1 MAVASAGCALIG
13 RANLALS
20 MPYVAP
26 NGELETL
33 IAKFFAEVLNLDH
46 VGADDDFSEIGGDSL
61 LGEVLSMLI
70 SERTGFDFEIP
81 LLVEHSSPRRISA
94 LLRSKGV
101 VAPSY
106 RSQLGK
112 NLGGPVKIVS
122 LQQGN
127 YNTHLYTPLYCIP
140 SLSGAVSE
148 YIQLAKILEGDRPV
162 YGIQIADQAQ
172 TGKLDAVRSLREMAA
187 SIVTKLLTHDRDG
200 PICLIGYSFGG
211 SLAIEVAQQLVVHG
225 KFVPFVG
232 LIDSMPGP
240 ACIPLAYRIYHFAR
254 NIGPWW
260 LKFAPWALKVAT
272 REITEVR
279 HWVNFGNI
287 ILRKLRPEMR
297 SNDWYNALP
306 ESRRHIV
313 DRNNILWR
321 RYRFEGIYPGTIFL
335 FRTCTRAVLF
345 DSLLRPIQLDDFDWR
360 RITGA
365 NVRVVQI
372 SGDHS
377 NCLSHPHV
385 VNLANEVSLALDVV
399 LQKENGR
406 TILRPASSTEQAA
419 HFVAP

>member
-1 MAVASAGCALIG
+1 MAVASAASALIR

-33 IAKFFAEVLNLDH
+33 IAKLFAEVLTLDH
-46 VGADDDFSEIGGDSL
+46 VGADDDFSQLGGDSL

-81 LLVEHSSPRRISA
+81 LLVEHGSPRRISA

-101 VAPSY
+101 VASSY
-106 RSQLGK
+106 RSRQAGK
-112 NLGGPVKIVS
+112 NLGSLVKIVS

-127 YNTHLYTPLYCIP
+127 DNTPLYCMPAI
-140 SLSGAVSE
+140 SGTVSE
-148 YIQLAKILEGDRPV
+148 YIELAKILGGDRPV

-172 TGKLDAVRSLREMAA
+172 TEKLGAFASLREMAA
-187 SIVTKLLTHDRDG
+187 SIVAKLLTHHRDG

-225 KFVPFVG
+225 QFVPFVG
-232 LIDSMPGP
+232 LIDTVPGP
-240 ACIPLAYRIYHFAR
+240 GCLPLAYRIYHFAR
-254 NIGPWW
+254 NIGPWG
-260 LKFAPWALKVAT
+260 LNFAPWALKVAT

-279 HWVNFGNI
+279 HWVNFCKI
-287 ILRKLRPEMR
+287 ILRKLRGQPEMQ
-297 SNDWYNALP
+297 SHDWYKALP
-306 ESRRHIV
+306 ESRRHLV
-313 DRNNILWR
+313 ERNNILSR
-321 RYRFEGIYPGTIFL
+321 RYRFEGIYRGTIFL
-335 FRTCTRAVLF
+335 FRHPRAVLF

-372 SGDHS
+372 SGDHT
-377 NCLSHPHV
+377 NCISHPHV
-385 VNLANEVSLALDVV
+385 VNLGNELSLALDVA

-406 TILRPASSTEQAA
+406 TILS
-419 HFVAP
+419 V